1 MSFWEPVGI
10 LFGTFGPLM
19 GSLCEVFER
28 LVYRHVFG
36 MILGT
41 YLDVFGTGKSVVSV
55 IQSPKSQYPRNVLQA
70 DFGMLLG
77 SVLAPFW

>member
-1 MSFWEPVGI
+1 
-10 LFGTFGPLM
+10 M
-19 GSLCEVFER
+19 GSLLEIFEC
-28 LVYRHVFG
+28 LVCGHVFG

-41 YLDVFGTGKSVVSV
+41 YLDVFRSGKSVFSV